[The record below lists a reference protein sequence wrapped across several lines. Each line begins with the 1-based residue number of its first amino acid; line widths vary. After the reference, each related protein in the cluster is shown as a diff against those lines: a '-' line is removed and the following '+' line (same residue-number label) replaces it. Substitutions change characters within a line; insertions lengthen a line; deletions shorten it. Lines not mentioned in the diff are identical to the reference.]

1 MATDS
6 SPSPYRPRPQSHDP
20 LRTKTQP
27 SACHLGG
34 PRSLCWV
41 SDMAQAG
48 VFLEHDQFNCS
59 ICLDVLKDPVT
70 VPCGHSYCKACIK
83 GYWDQDDYLGV
94 YGCPQCRQSFTPRP
108 VLGRNTMLADVVD
121 KLKKTAINSA
131 SPLKSEPS
139 QAEAGDVQCD
149 VCAGSRNRAVRSCLV
164 CLASYCEEHLKPH
177 YESAAFQKH
186 RLTAPTT
193 TLQESLCLRHDRLLE
208 VFCRTEQRCI
218 CYLCLTDEHKGHD
231 TVLASTE
238 MSEKKDALVETQRK
252 SQQRIEEREKELQ
265 DLRRA
270 TQSLTLSAQ
279 AALEESERIFTE
291 LVCSIERR
299 RTEVMELIR
308 TQERAATSQ
317 AEELLRQLEQEIAE
331 LKKRDAELSQLA
343 QTENQISFLQNYGSV
358 CVQPVCMDVPSITV
372 DPGFGCVMSAVSEFQ
387 ALLDDVCQGGF
398 VNISEKVTEVTIIQN
413 TKPKADAE
421 SNTDLQTPPVFPGF
435 VGQNTFGVAVPTF
448 GGFTMS
454 SGECVC

>member
-1 MATDS
+1 
-6 SPSPYRPRPQSHDP
+6 
-20 LRTKTQP
+20 
-27 SACHLGG
+27 
-34 PRSLCWV
+34 
-41 SDMAQAG
+41 MAQAG

-70 VPCGHSYCKACIK
+70 VPCGHSYCKGCIK

-108 VLGRNTMLADVVD
+108 VLGRNTMLADVVE
-121 KLKKTAINSA
+121 KLKKTAVSCA
-131 SPLKSEPS
+131 PQK
-139 QAEAGDVQCD
+139 AEASAAEPGGVPCD
-149 VCAGSRNRAVRSCLV
+149 VCVGSNRNRAVRSCLV
-164 CLASYCEEHLKPH
+164 CLASYCEDHVKPH

-186 RLTAPTT
+186 RLAAPSSS
-193 TLQESLCLRHDRLLE
+193 LQESLCPRHDRLLE
-208 VFCRTEQRCI
+208 LFCRTEQRCI

-231 TVLASTE
+231 SVMVSME
-238 MSEKKDALVETQRK
+238 MTEKKDALAETHRK

-265 DLRRA
+265 ELRRA

-299 RTEVMELIR
+299 RTEVKELIHA
-308 TQERAATSQ
+308 QERAATSQ
-317 AEELLRQLEQEIAE
+317 AEELLVQLEQEIAE

-343 QTENQISFLQNYGSV
+343 QTENQISFLQNYESV
-358 CVQPVCMDVPSITV
+358 CIQPVCMDVPSITA
-372 DPGFGCVMSAVSEFQ
+372 DPSFGCVISAVSEFQ

-398 VNISEKVTEVTIIQN
+398 MHISEKISDVTIIQN

-421 SNTDLQTPPVFPGF
+421 SNTDLQTPPIFPGF
-435 VGQNTFGVAVPTF
+435 VGQNTFNLAAPAF
-448 GGFTMS
+448 GRFTLS
-454 SGECVC
+454 APIGCRATPRLRLHQRRRRR